1 MGHGHNHLPLGKAET
16 PREQQIQRITLIG
29 AILNLILSVVKI
41 LTGWLAHSQA
51 LIADGVHSL
60 SDLLSDGLVWY
71 AAKHGAKDADA
82 DHPYGHGRFETLGAL
97 AVAVL
102 LALVAAGIAWDAIDR
117 LFHPER
123 LLVPEWPVL
132 VVAALS
138 VLGKEWIYQRTKRL
152 GKKLRSNLL
161 MANAWHH
168 RSDAISSIV
177 VFIAA
182 AGALAGLE
190 DLDAVAAV
198 IVAVMIGKVAWE
210 LGKEGLRELV
220 DTGLNEDRLEIIRDK
235 ILEVDG
241 VIALHQLR
249 TRQAGGQALADVHI
263 LVSPRISVSEGH
275 HIAERVHKKLETEV
289 PEIADVVVHIDPED
303 DEIAAPCLHLP
314 LRPEVMRLIEEAW
327 ATLPERPFLHE
338 VHMHYLNGKVH
349 LDVVLSLR
357 ENQDCGNVRRLQH
370 AAKHAL
376 QQIECVGEVR
386 VLLT

>member
-1 MGHGHNHLPLGKAET
+1 MGLGHSHSPISNAET
-16 PREQQIQRITLIG
+16 PREQQIQRITVIG
-29 AILNLILSVVKI
+29 AVLNLVLSVAKI

-51 LIADGVHSL
+51 LIADGIHSL

-97 AVAVL
+97 AVSAL
-102 LALVAAGIAWDAIDR
+102 LALVAIGIAWDAVDR
-117 LFHPER
+117 LFNPER

-132 VVAALS
+132 LVAALS
-138 VLGKEWIYQRTKRL
+138 VLGKEWIYQLTRRL

-177 VFIAA
+177 VFVAA

-210 LGKEGLRELV
+210 LGAEGLRELV
-220 DTGLNEDRLEIIRDK
+220 DTGLEEDRLEVIRDK

-303 DEIAAPCLHLP
+303 DETAAPCLHLP
-314 LRPEVMRLIEEAW
+314 LRPEIMRMVDEAW
-327 ATLPERPFLHE
+327 KTLEDRPFLQE

-349 LDVVLSLR
+349 LDVVLGLR
-357 ENQDCGNVRRLQH
+357 DTEQCSDARRIQN
-370 AAKHAL
+370 AAKDAL
-376 QQIECVGEVR
+376 LQIECIGEVR
-386 VLLT
+386 VLLS

>member
-1 MGHGHNHLPLGKAET
+1 MGHAHSHPRIGTAEN
-16 PREQQIQRITLIG
+16 PREQQIQRITVIG
-29 AILNLILSVVKI
+29 AVLNLVLSVAKI

-51 LIADGVHSL
+51 LIADGIHSL

-97 AVAVL
+97 AVSAL
-102 LALVAAGIAWDAIDR
+102 LALVAIGIAWDAIDR
-117 LFHPER
+117 LFNPER

-132 VVAALS
+132 LVAALS
-138 VLGKEWIYQRTKRL
+138 VLGKEWIYQLTRRL

-177 VFIAA
+177 VFVAA

-198 IVAVMIGKVAWE
+198 IVAVMIGKVAWG
-210 LGKEGLRELV
+210 LAAEGLRELV
-220 DTGLNEDRLEIIRDK
+220 DTGLDEDRLEVIRDK

-303 DEIAAPCLHLP
+303 DETAAPCLHLP
-314 LRPEVMRLIEEAW
+314 LRPQVLHLIEDAW
-327 ATLPERPFLHE
+327 KTLAERPQIQH
-338 VHMHYLNGKVH
+338 VQMHYLNGKVH
-349 LDVVLSLR
+349 LDVVLGLIDT
-357 ENQDCGNVRRLQH
+357 EGCGEVRRIQDS
-370 AAKHAL
+370 AKQAL
-376 QQIECVGEVR
+376 QQIECVGDVR
-386 VLLT
+386 VLLN